1 MKQER
6 LARLLLLVILVGLP
20 VAVWAARA
28 GLVAPPP
35 AADERV
41 IALTAAAP
49 ENGGWQPET
58 VRVALGERLRFRIS
72 GADVMHGF
80 AIGQTDIPPVSVE
93 PGRVAEFAFTPPAPG
108 RYTFYCTVWCGP
120 NHWRMRGTLEVVGP
134 EGTLPSITPQPPLY
148 QQLGLD
154 IDAPHIAAYF
164 PRNKPSAVRGEA
176 LGLPLPEYLSPSS
189 NRGGEVG
196 AQFIASLS
204 PSAAA
209 QRLRADPAYAHLND
223 DQVWDLVALAWKR
236 STTPERLAQGQAIY
250 AANCAACH
258 GQTGRG
264 DGPGG
269 RALRRTEAMGMS
281 QGPANFT
288 EAQTMAGG
296 SAAIYQG
303 KVLRGGMGTG
313 MPYWGPI
320 LTEEQTW
327 AVVDYLWTFL
337 FDY

>member
-1 MKQER
+1 MKHER
-6 LARLLLLVILVGLP
+6 LARLLLFLILVGLP
-20 VAVWAARA
+20 VAVWATRA
-28 GLVAPPP
+28 GLFASPP
-35 AADERV
+35 AANERV

-49 ENGGWQPET
+49 ESGGWQPET

-72 GADVMHGF
+72 GADVVHGF
-80 AIGQTDIPPVSVE
+80 AIGQTDIPPVTVE
-93 PGRVAEFAFTPPAPG
+93 PGRVTEFVFTPPAPG
-108 RYTFYCTVWCGP
+108 RYTFYCTVWCSP

-134 EGTLPSITPQPPLY
+134 DGMLPSPTSQPPLY

-154 IDAPHIAAYF
+154 IDAPHIAAHF
-164 PRNKPSAVRGEA
+164 PRTKSSAARGEA
-176 LGLPLPEYLSPSS
+176 LGLPLPGDLTDPERL
-189 NRGGEVG
+189 RR
-196 AQFIASLS
+196 IS
-204 PSAAA
+204 PSAAFA
-209 QRLRADPAYAHLND
+209 RLRSDPAYAHLSN
-223 DQVWDLVALAWKR
+223 DQVWDLVALVWKR

-269 RALRRTEAMGMS
+269 RALKRMDAMGMS
-281 QGPANFT
+281 QGPVNFT
-288 EAQTMAGG
+288 EARTMAGG

>member
-1 MKQER
+1 MKQEH
-6 LARLLLLVILVGLP
+6 LARLVLLVILVGLLA
-20 VAVWAARA
+20 AVGAARA
-28 GLVAPPP
+28 GLFAPP
-35 AADERV
+35 AAAGERV

-49 ENGGWQPET
+49 EGGGWQPEA
-58 VRVALGERLRFRIS
+58 VRVAMGERLRFRIS
-72 GADVMHGF
+72 GADVVHGF
-80 AIGQTDIPPVSVE
+80 AIGQTDIPPVIVE
-93 PGRVAEFAFTPPAPG
+93 PGRVTEFVFTPPAPG
-108 RYTFYCTVWCGP
+108 RYTFYCTVWCSP

-134 EGTLPSITPQPPLY
+134 EGTLTSPTPQPPLY

-154 IDAPHIAAYF
+154 IDAPHLAAHF
-164 PRNKPSAVRGEA
+164 PRNTPSAAHGQA
-176 LGLPLPEYLSPSS
+176 LGLPLPGDLTDPERL
-189 NRGGEVG
+189 RR
-196 AQFIASLS
+196 IS
-204 PSAAA
+204 PSAAFA
-209 QRLRADPAYAHLND
+209 RLRADPAYAHLND
-223 DQVWDLVALAWKR
+223 NQVWDLVALAWKR
-236 STTPERLAQGQAIY
+236 STTPKRLAQGQAIY

-258 GQTGRG
+258 GQSGRG

-269 RALRRTEAMGMS
+269 RALRRTDAMGVS

-288 EAQTMAGG
+288 EAKTMAGG
-296 SAAIYQG
+296 STAIYQG

>member
-6 LARLLLLVILVGLP
+6 LARLLLLVILVGLL

-28 GLVAPPP
+28 GLFASPS
-35 AADERV
+35 ATNERV

-49 ENGGWQPET
+49 ESGGWQPET
-58 VRVALGERLRFRIS
+58 VRVALGERLRFRIA
-72 GADVMHGF
+72 GADVVHGF
-80 AIGQTDIPPVSVE
+80 AIGQTDIPPVTVE
-93 PGRVAEFAFTPPAPG
+93 PGRVAEFVFTPPAPG
-108 RYTFYCTVWCGP
+108 RYTFYCTVWCSP

-134 EGTLPSITPQPPLY
+134 DGSLPSPTPQPPLY

-154 IDAPHIAAYF
+154 IDAPHVAVYF
-164 PRNKPSAVRGEA
+164 PRHKPSAVRGEA
-176 LGLPLPEYLSPSS
+176 LGLPLPEYLSPE
-189 NRGGEVG
+189 RGGERLRV
-196 AQFIASLS
+196 LS
-204 PSAAA
+204 PSAAFA
-209 QRLRADPAYAHLND
+209 RLRSDPAYASLND

-236 STTPERLAQGQAIY
+236 STTAERLAQGQAIY

-258 GQTGRG
+258 GQSGRG

-269 RALRRTEAMGMS
+269 RALQRIDAMGMG

-288 EAQTMAGG
+288 EARTMAGG

-337 FDY
+337 FDYSY

>member
-6 LARLLLLVILVGLP
+6 LALLIIVLIVVGLP
-20 VAVWAARA
+20 AAALAARA
-28 GLVAPPP
+28 GLFAPQP
-35 AADERV
+35 APNERV
-41 IALTAAAP
+41 IELAAAAP
-49 ENGGWQPET
+49 ERGGWQPET
-58 VRVALGERLRFRIS
+58 VRVAAGERVHFRIS

-80 AIGQTDIPPVSVE
+80 AIGQTDAPPVTVE
-93 PGRVAEFAFTPPAPG
+93 PGKVTEFVFTPPGPG
-108 RYTFYCTVWCGP
+108 RYTFYCTVWCSP
-120 NHWRMRGTLEVVGP
+120 NHWRMRGTLEVTGP
-134 EGTLPSITPQPPLY
+134 DGALPSTTPVPPLY

-154 IDAPHIAAYF
+154 IDAPHPADDF
-164 PRNKPSAVRGEA
+164 PTNRPSADRGAA
-176 LGLPLPEYLSPSS
+176 LGLPLPPYLSPGPSQE
-189 NRGGEVG
+189 GEG
-196 AQFIASLS
+196 LRTLS
-204 PSAAA
+204 PSAAFA
-209 QRLRADPAYAHLND
+209 RLRADPAYASLNNE
-223 DQVWDLVALAWKR
+223 QVWDLLAYAWRKN
-236 STTPERLAQGQAIY
+236 TTPERLAQGESIY

-258 GQTGRG
+258 GQTGQG

-269 RALRRTEAMGMS
+269 RTLKRSDATGMS

-288 EAQTMAGG
+288 DAKTMAGG

-337 FDY
+337 FEY